1 MKTGK
6 ILPRQLA
13 VTLTVGALP
22 PLLLMRAPRASLMA
36 LPAVLLGGAVLLLPA
51 AAWARHPSAQ
61 SPAQWAASYLHR
73 WVGKALAVLYG
84 VFLLLAGVET
94 TARTGLLLRE
104 TELPNPLAPGLL
116 ILLCAAAA
124 YGAWMG
130 IESTARMCGL
140 LAAGGVILLIVLG
153 ATLRTVWTP
162 ELLQTAAVDDAS
174 AISAGLRLTG
184 TLGVPVAALMVLC
197 PWSGGIRARRT
208 AGWWAVLV
216 GLAAILAVLS
226 VGVLGDWAE
235 LRSMPLYAAAL
246 VAPHGTLLR
255 PAGAFGAL
263 LVLSAYA
270 RMAVL
275 LVGVSVCMQAFDVQ
289 PVRAAALPVGAAV
302 CAAAGI
308 ALLHHAPAIDA
319 LTALQDGC
327 VPVLT
332 IGIPLLL
339 GVIRWQKERKQ

>member
-22 PLLLMRAPRASLMA
+22 PLLLMRAPRASLTA

-94 TARTGLLLRE
+94 AART
-104 TELPNPLAPGLL
+104 GLL

-174 AISAGLRLTG
+174 ALSAGLRLTG

-270 RMAVL
+270 RMTML
-275 LVGVSVCMQAFDVQ
+275 LVSFSVCMQAIDAR
-289 PVRAAALPVGAAV
+289 PVRAAALPVGAV
-302 CAAAGI
+302 ICAAAGI

-339 GVIRWQKERKQ
+339 GVIRRQKERKQ